1 MLFRSA
7 RTFANA
13 TSVTGVTGTIVD
25 VAAGDVTGATSRA
38 EIVAIDSAGGLVH
51 VIDAATMA
59 PVAGSPFS
67 TVSTPNSCVLVDVN
81 ADSKLDI
88 AVAGAG
94 GVKVNLSPLFSL
106 DTVALSSAAASSIVT
121 GNLNGESKPDF
132 AWLSAS
138 NDLVVAYGYN
148 VGAAPDRVL
157 SGNCLLR
164 GDALVTAHLSPIG
177 AGGASPCDTDEL
189 GAIRTGTAQVCTVR
203 FRCEQV
209 VAPVPA
215 SGCPPPYIT
224 AGALGAPTIGN
235 TSFALTLSGAVPYSY
250 ATTLAQLNQAGTTPT
265 PTQIDP
271 AVACF
276 QIFDLSQQIFQSP
289 TLTNAVG
296 SAATLLPIPN
306 NPVFI
311 AIELRSQ

>member
-1 MLFRSA
+1 LPFKNAAVPTASSTHQGISGNVETDGQGNSTVYLQKGTLDDVLKAIDFATGVRVATLGVSGATGAIYGVRMLEILAKMPDTRVLIL
-7 RTFANA
+7 
-13 TSVTGVTGTIVD
+13 TSVIDDNLVYEAMSSGAHGYLLKEINAQAMLQAIVD

-38 EIVAIDSAGGLVH
+38 EIVAIDSAGSLVH

-121 GNLNGESKPDF
+121 GNLNGQSKPDF

-157 SGNCLLR
+157 SGNCLLQ
-164 GDALVTAHLSPIG
+164 GDSLVTAHLSPIG
-177 AGGASPCDTDEL
+177 AGGASPGPHT
-189 GAIRTGTAQVCTVR
+189 
-203 FRCEQV
+203 
-209 VAPVPA
+209 
-215 SGCPPPYIT
+215 
-224 AGALGAPTIGN
+224 
-235 TSFALTLSGAVPYSY
+235 
-250 ATTLAQLNQAGTTPT
+250 
-265 PTQIDP
+265 
-271 AVACF
+271 
-276 QIFDLSQQIFQSP
+276 
-289 TLTNAVG
+289 
-296 SAATLLPIPN
+296 
-306 NPVFI
+306 
-311 AIELRSQ
+311 